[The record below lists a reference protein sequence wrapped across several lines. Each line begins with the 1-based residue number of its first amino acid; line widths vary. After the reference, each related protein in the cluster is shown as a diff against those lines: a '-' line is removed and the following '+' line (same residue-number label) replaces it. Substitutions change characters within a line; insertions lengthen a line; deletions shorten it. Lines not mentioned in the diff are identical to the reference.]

1 MTPACGL
8 QLRGVCSMFTPLRW
22 CAGAGEW
29 HAGVAPSRRTRRNSD
44 HARPSPVPMT
54 GACGPSGWRQPPAT
68 EGRPPASPHR
78 TAPRVSRVLDPRRT
92 MPPTK
97 LRGRG
102 GRRVAGTAPRRSAT
116 VFTGAAPPTRLQ
128 PAVSGFDDRRD
139 TAFPA
144 ARPDRPPG
152 RGDGCADRS
161 GRPVP
166 VLRCRRLPESS
177 AVGPA
182 ASPCKPI
189 LPPPPRRCAREG
201 RAPEFATT

>member
-1 MTPACGL
+1 
-8 QLRGVCSMFTPLRW
+8 MFLPLRW

-29 HAGVAPSRRTRRNSD
+29 HAGIAPGRRKRRNSD

-54 GACGPSGWRQPPAT
+54 VACGPGGWRQPPAT

-78 TAPRVSRVLDPRRT
+78 TALRASRALDPRRA
-92 MPPTK
+92 MPLPK
-97 LRGRG
+97 LQGRG
-102 GRRVAGTAPRRSAT
+102 SRRVAGTAPRRSAT
-116 VFTGAAPPTRLQ
+116 ISTGAAPPTRLQ
-128 PAVSGFDDRRD
+128 PAVPGFDDRRD

-144 ARPDRPPG
+144 ARPNRPPG
-152 RGDGCADRS
+152 RGDGCAEWG

-166 VLRCRRLPESS
+166 VFRCCRSPGFS

-189 LPPPPRRCAREG
+189 LPPPPRRCARAG